1 MPTDRLF
8 IPYIQVTRTLVYHR
22 HNPPADLAFPEG
34 VAGVIRATPGSTGTE
49 MSSDHYNNGCV
60 EHVTDRIR
68 FQFNVTVQTLG
79 YLDADA
85 RMAAHGNRHLLRD
98 STDDEEDIQALLRGE
113 IQVCTDFLS
122 VPSWEVYRSGSPTT
136 TLVTYISAQGHG
148 PRLLGGARH
157 RAASP
162 GAAGHAPALGDPAPA
177 LAHAHGTLQPM
188 IN

>member
-22 HNPPADLAFPEG
+22 HNPPVGLAFPEG
-34 VAGVIRATPGSTGTE
+34 VEGVIRATPGSTGTE

-113 IQVCTDFLS
+113 IQVCTDFFLCRRGKCIEVDHRRPPWLRIYPHKGMVRGSS
-122 VPSWEVYRSGSPTT
+122 VGRAIVQRHPEQLVMLPPWEILPQLSPT
-136 TLVTYISAQGHG
+136 
-148 PRLLGGARH
+148 
-157 RAASP
+157 
-162 GAAGHAPALGDPAPA
+162 
-177 LAHAHGTLQPM
+177 PM
-188 IN
+188 VRCNR